1 MNRRTILAAPLLPF
15 LGACQPG
22 QGPTLAQAV
31 ADAQAIVGG
40 LQIAVPVLAA
50 GGELSPQAEAL
61 ATDALDGA
69 SKLLGAITPDLAN
82 ATAATFLGGACK
94 LAGNALVILANLP
107 NIPPA
112 TRQKLLAAAVLLP
125 IVQAVAASI
134 LNQPPP
140 VSAAAVPSMSASQ
153 ARVILGAR

>member
-1 MNRRTILAAPLLPF
+1 MNRRTILAAPLL
-15 LGACQPG
+15 LLVGACQPG
-22 QGPTLAQAV
+22 HGPTLAQAV

-50 GGELSPQAEAL
+50 GGELSPQSEAL

-82 ATAATFLGGACK
+82 VTAATFLASACK

-112 TRQKLLAAAVLLP
+112 TRQTLLAAAVLLP